1 MSGVAHDYIGVGML
15 IIIGI
20 SFPVI
25 SFILNRLFRPMPD
38 RDNPNITRT
47 YFQEGYEVDHSNY
60 PRRLTTYECGSD
72 PIGEAQIQFH
82 FQYYWYALIF
92 LVFDV
97 AFMFIALGG
106 MLTVKGADEQ
116 TIQLA
121 VSGAVSLL
129 IFFAITS
136 LGVWHVFRKRGKIY
150 I

>member
-1 MSGVAHDYIGVGML
+1 
-15 IIIGI
+15 
-20 SFPVI
+20 
-25 SFILNRLFRPMPD
+25 MPD
-38 RDNPNITRT
+38 RDNPNVTRT

-106 MLTVKGADEQ
+106 MLTIQGSEEQ
-116 TIQLA
+116 TVQQAI
-121 VSGAVSLL
+121 SGAVSLL